1 MLNNSNLQSLPLYI
15 YIYMYVLVFR
25 SFYSHKDQE
34 IEINSWIR
42 QSAKPNMASSAP
54 CNKSFC
60 TNYLLLEP
68 EKASVLDLCKLLF
81 SSNVEKR
88 KFVDCPDGV
97 REPFGRRWIMFVS
110 VVMQKLLQA
119 TSKPLAGFGNGVEN
133 WLNLLSGNGGF
144 FGLIMNSFKGIYIV
158 IIIIGLHESF
168 LSILILLRLL
178 LLMVVVRGLRR
189 SWLIV
194 N

>member
-1 MLNNSNLQSLPLYI
+1 
-15 YIYMYVLVFR
+15 MYVLVFR

>member
-1 MLNNSNLQSLPLYI
+1 
-15 YIYMYVLVFR
+15 
-25 SFYSHKDQE
+25 
-34 IEINSWIR
+34 
-42 QSAKPNMASSAP
+42 MASSAP

-119 TSKPLAGFGNGVEN
+119 TSKPLARFGNGVEN

-144 FGLIMNSFKGIYIV
+144 FGLIMNSFKGIYCYYYYWFTRIF
-158 IIIIGLHESF
+158 SF
-168 LSILILLRLL
+168 NSYSSSSFVFRLL